1 MHFYKLLSIVHRNLN
16 FLTYYTVVNV
26 RIHFRLRHLVRNITT
41 IYIKLAYIYSLVKTC
56 QIKFTA
62 ANVLSFT
69 LVIFLEKLYIK

>member
-41 IYIKLAYIYSLVKTC
+41 IYISLYSLVKTC

>member
-1 MHFYKLLSIVHRNLN
+1 MHFYKLLFIVHRNLN

-41 IYIKLAYIYSLVKTC
+41 IYISLYSLVKTC

>member
-1 MHFYKLLSIVHRNLN
+1 MHFYKLLYIVHRNWN

-41 IYIKLAYIYSLVKTC
+41 IYISLYSLVKTC
-56 QIKFTA
+56 EIKFTA

-69 LVIFLEKLYIK
+69 LVNFLEKLYIK